1 LSNPDSN
8 TNQPRLLSFTLDGW
22 AVLGGRVTV
31 SLHDGVAVLVGRNGA
46 GKSAIIEGFEAI
58 SLCAIVQSN
67 RVPYN
72 NSDSIPKIL
81 EIQILTPTDRLL
93 TYNYEL
99 VQIPKPNK
107 NLNVDTFTSDNLEG
121 ENLLWN
127 EHCQY
132 TDGNNEILWTTTHG
146 LTSFKKVDGST
157 GTFWGNMYSVRQ
169 ANYNL
174 SLNIPNEMYWINAV
188 LTGIHVINKTFVRQT
203 IGRRESLLKVSPR
216 EGVSINGINGTN
228 GLLELADS
236 LTLRI
241 RRMEREEVDEL
252 ESICQR
258 IGLGKITVQK
268 FILSESPNEKVDRAE
283 KEYILSVQLDR
294 VNIGLL
300 SDGTLR
306 VLSILIEIITL
317 KPSSTIIIEEPEAQI
332 HPAMLAK
339 LLNEIETYTYGQNL
353 IVSTHSPQ
361 VVAWASPEKINLVD
375 RKDGQTFVRKLAEDD
390 IHSIIEY
397 LSEEG
402 NLGEWIYSGI
412 LDE

>member
-1 LSNPDSN
+1 MSNPDSN
-8 TNQPRLLSFTLDGW
+8 TNQPRLLSFALDDW
-22 AVLGGRVTV
+22 SVLGGGVTV
-31 SLHDGVAVLVGRNGA
+31 SLHDGVAVLVGRNGS
-46 GKSAIIEGFEAI
+46 GKSAIIEGLQAI
-58 SLCAIVQSN
+58 SLCAIGKSN

-72 NSDSIPKIL
+72 NSDSIPKML
-81 EIQILTPTDRLL
+81 EVKILTPTDRCLR
-93 TYNYEL
+93 YKYEL
-99 VQIPKPNK
+99 VPTPKSSQSINI
-107 NLNVDTFTSDNLEG
+107 DTFTSDNLEG
-121 ENLLWN
+121 EDLLWN

-132 TDGNNEILWTTTHG
+132 ADADNETIWETKHG
-146 LTSFKKVDGST
+146 LTSFKKTDGST
-157 GTFWGNMYSVRQ
+157 GTFWGNMHSVRQ
-169 ANYNL
+169 ANYVDNS
-174 SLNIPNEMYWINAV
+174 SLNIPNEMYWINTV
-188 LTGIHVINKTFVRQT
+188 LTGIHVINKTPVRQT
-203 IGRRESLLKVSPR
+203 SGRRDSLLKVSR
-216 EGVSINGINGTN
+216 HEGVSINTIN
-228 GLLELADS
+228 GLLESADS

-241 RRMEREEVDEL
+241 HRMEKEEVDEL